1 MEEAA
6 RMTHES
12 GKRSAFAAFRE
23 TLLAFAFDLGGLA
36 AGFVVASQLGVFQLS
51 PWAIALYPAVL
62 GVKGV
67 IHGLLSRRIGTAL
80 HLGTVYPRFSNNTKS
95 FYKLVSA
102 TIVMTLV
109 MGLVMSLVSLVFGSF
124 FWGATLA
131 DSLGIVSVIVAS
143 MSLGL
148 TFSFVTI
155 KVAFVTFKSRLD
167 PDIVVYPMMAT
178 LADIF
183 ITFCYVFAL
192 DAFFLFSFA
201 GGYTLTAIILAHLVL
216 VFYLIPKNLKEK
228 DFRKNLKESLL
239 TLLFVSIIV
248 NITGTVLKSISSI
261 VGNRGTEIYT
271 VYPALLD
278 VTGDISSVVGSTATT
293 KLALGLLRPS
303 FSSIVHHAKN
313 IFSAW
318 TASVLVF
325 LVLAFISPLL
335 NGLFSLSAFTNLL
348 SILLLANL
356 IAVFGIVVVSYGVS
370 ILTFQKGL
378 DPDNLVIPLESSFA
392 DSLMSI
398 ALLVA
403 LVLVG

>member
-1 MEEAA
+1 
-6 RMTHES
+6 MTHES
-12 GKRSAFAAFRE
+12 SSRSTFAAFRE

-51 PWAIALYPAVL
+51 SWAIAVYPAVL

-67 IHGLLSRRIGTAL
+67 IHGLLSRRIGAAL

-109 MGLVMSLVSLVFGSF
+109 VSVVMSLVSLVFGSL
-124 FWGATLA
+124 FWGATLT
-131 DSLGIVSVIVAS
+131 DSLGILSVIVAS

-148 TFSFVTI
+148 LFSFVTI

-167 PDIVVYPMMAT
+167 PDIVVYPMMST
-178 LADIF
+178 LTDIF
-183 ITFCYVFAL
+183 MTFCYAFAV
-192 DAFFLFSFA
+192 DAFFLFNFA
-201 GGYTLTAIILAHLVL
+201 GEYTLTAIILTHLIL
-216 VFYLIPKNLKEK
+216 VIYLVPKNLREK
-228 DFRKNLKESLL
+228 DFRKNLKESLF

-248 NITGTVLKSISSI
+248 NVTGTFLKRISSI
-261 VGNRGTEIYT
+261 VGNRGAEIYT
-271 VYPALLD
+271 LYPALLD

-303 FSSIVHHAKN
+303 LSSIVHHAKN

-318 TASVLVF
+318 MASVLVF
-325 LVLAFISPLL
+325 LVLAFLSPLL
-335 NGLFSLSAFTNLL
+335 NGLFSLSAFMNLL

-398 ALLVA
+398 ALLTV
-403 LVLVG
+403 LFLVG